1 MLFWEFGTLIK
12 VGIFFF
18 LTITLV
24 RSQKCIQIWLA
35 SIETN
40 FIAKKLANFAGSL
53 SGYFRVAAASS
64 PVNSWMGDRLDPR
77 SKSGLQLEKLF
88 FYFFHDSIS
97 FWAFSRNFDHSK
109 LLSNWNAWIFIK
121 KSCLSSFKKHKNWI
135 FSKRARSNFLS
146 YGPFINP
153 HGVLG
158 WDGSHSPGSFQI
170 HPNPVQAP
178 CGPFKLKMASSSLT

>member
-88 FYFFHDSIS
+88 FVFFMIQYLFGLFHAILTTLNCWVIEMHEYLSKNH
-97 FWAFSRNFDHSK
+97 AFQVSK
-109 LLSNWNAWIFIK
+109 STKMEFFQKGLGQIFYLMGHLST
-121 KSCLSSFKKHKNWI
+121 HMG
-135 FSKRARSNFLS
+135 
-146 YGPFINP
+146 Y
-153 HGVLG
+153 
-158 WDGSHSPGSFQI
+158 
-170 HPNPVQAP
+170 
-178 CGPFKLKMASSSLT
+178 